1 MAINYE
7 NRVAVVTGGG
17 AGLGRSHALF
27 LANRGAKV
35 VVNDLGGDV
44 QGKGSGTSAADEVV
58 AEIKNAG
65 GTAVANYDSVA
76 TLEGGRAIIQTALDE
91 FGRVDILINNAGNNI
106 ENSFRKMTME
116 EFHSVLDVHLMGA
129 VPDIILPPS

>member
-1 MAINYE
+1 MAINYG

-91 FGRVDILINNAGNNI
+91 FGEAPHCVVSGREQRPMVF
-106 ENSFRKMTME
+106 S
-116 EFHSVLDVHLMGA
+116 
-129 VPDIILPPS
+129 